1 MSRSSALRT
10 TTVADAYVGLGSNID
25 AERHLADAVEALEDR
40 VGAVELSSTYRNPA
54 VGFDGDDFLKLV
66 LRFHSEA
73 GPRALKEILSGI
85 ERRAGRARAG
95 SGPGP
100 RTLDLD
106 LLLYGSLIEAPL
118 RLPHADVL
126 KYSFVLCPLA
136 ELAPS
141 LVHPITGI
149 TVVESWQD
157 MARTNPPLTNLGPLQ
172 ATTPGGRQRLG
183 MAEER

>member
-1 MSRSSALRT
+1 M
-10 TTVADAYVGLGSNID
+10 ADAYVGLGSNVD
-25 AERHLADAVEALEDR
+25 AERHLADAVEALKDY
-40 VGAVELSSTYRNPA
+40 VGAVALSSTYRNPA
-54 VGFDGDDFLKLV
+54 VGFDGDDFLNLV
-66 LRFHSEA
+66 LWLHSEA
-73 GPRALKEILSGI
+73 GPGALKEILSGI
-85 ERRAGRARAG
+85 EQRAGRARAG
-95 SGPGP
+95 LGPGP

-149 TVVESWQD
+149 TVAESWQK
-157 MARTNPPLTNLGPLQ
+157 MALTNPPLTNLGPLQ
-172 ATTPGGRQRLG
+172 ATTPAGRQRLG
-183 MAEER
+183 LAEEC

>member
-1 MSRSSALRT
+1 MSPSSAPRT
-10 TTVADAYVGLGSNID
+10 TTVADAYVGLGRNID
-25 AERHLADAVEALEDR
+25 AERHLTAAVEALKDR
-40 VGAVELSSTYRNPA
+40 VGAVGLSSTYRNPA
-54 VGFDGDDFLKLV
+54 VGFDGDDFLNLV
-66 LRFHSEA
+66 LRLQSEA
-73 GPRALKEILSGI
+73 GPRALKEILNGI
-85 ERRAGRARAG
+85 EQRAGRVRAG
-95 SGPGP
+95 LGPGP

-172 ATTPGGRQRLG
+172 AITPGGRQRLG
-183 MAEER
+183 MAEEG